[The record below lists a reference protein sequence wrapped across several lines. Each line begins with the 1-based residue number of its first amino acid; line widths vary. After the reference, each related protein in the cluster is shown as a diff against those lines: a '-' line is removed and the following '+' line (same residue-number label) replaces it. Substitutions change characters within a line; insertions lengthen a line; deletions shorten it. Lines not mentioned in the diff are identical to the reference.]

1 MTNRFDEGM
10 KLRRQVLG
18 DAHVDRSFA
27 EAKDDDFVGP
37 LQELV
42 TELAWGTIWTRGELD
57 LKTRSIMN
65 LAMLT
70 ALNRPHE
77 FETHLRGAIRNGVT
91 KAQVREI
98 LLHTSAYCGWPAA
111 IDSFRIA
118 RRMFKEMEAGQGE
131 SGTPAPAAR
140 DH

>member
-1 MTNRFDEGM
+1 MSSDLFDKGI

-18 DAHVDRSFA
+18 DDYVNRSLADA
-27 EAKDDDFVGP
+27 EDDDFVGP

-42 TELAWGTIWTRGELD
+42 TSLAWGSIWTRGELD

-118 RRMFKEMEAGQGE
+118 RRMFKEMEAKEAGS
-131 SGTPAPAAR
+131 SGGATEG
-140 DH
+140 H